1 MTTTAPAP
9 RAARTARPKRPRPSI
24 AVIAG
29 IVVAVG
35 VTVWAGLGIEFTLLP
50 LFTDIARG
58 APILEGFLAP
68 NWGFVFRVWD
78 SWVETLSIA
87 VLASLVGCGIA
98 LVLSFFAS
106 TVTARNPIVFRL
118 ARFVLSLIRSLPDI
132 AYGLI
137 FVAAV
142 GVGSLAGT
150 LALIMFNI
158 GVCAKLTSETIDGI
172 DPGPIEAADASGAGV
187 VQRARAAVL
196 PQILPNYLSY
206 SFYVFELNIRAS
218 VVIGLVGG
226 GGIGDVIRV
235 QTGRFAYENLS
246 AIVIALFV
254 IVFALDVASRAIR
267 RRLI

>member
-1 MTTTAPAP
+1 MTAVAPP
-9 RAARTARPKRPRPSI
+9 RRATPSARPKKPRPSI
-24 AVIAG
+24 PLIVGIIAAIGITIWAG
-29 IVVAVG
+29 I
-35 VTVWAGLGIEFTLLP
+35 GIEFTLLP
-50 LFTDIARG
+50 LITDIGRG
-58 APILEGFLAP
+58 APIIEGFLAP
-68 NWGFVFRVWD
+68 NWGFTFRVWD
-78 SWVETLSIA
+78 AWVETLSIA

-98 LVLSFFAS
+98 LVLSFLAS
-106 TVTARNPIVFRL
+106 KVTARNPIVFRVS
-118 ARFVLSLIRSLPDI
+118 RFVLSLIRSLPDI

-142 GVGSLAGT
+142 GIGSLAGT

-172 DPGPIEAADASGAGV
+172 DPGPLEAADASGAGV
-187 VQRARAAVL
+187 FQRSRSAVL
-196 PQILPNYLSY
+196 PQILPSYFSY

-226 GGIGDVIRV
+226 GGIGQVIRV
-235 QTGRFAYENLS
+235 QMGRFSYENLS
-246 AIVIALFV
+246 AIIITLFV